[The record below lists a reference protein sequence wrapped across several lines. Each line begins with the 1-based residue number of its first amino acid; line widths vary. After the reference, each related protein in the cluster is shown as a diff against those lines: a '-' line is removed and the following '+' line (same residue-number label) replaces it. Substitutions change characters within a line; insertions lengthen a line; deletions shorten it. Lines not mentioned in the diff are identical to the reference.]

1 MKTVVNGCGIYYID
15 EGDPKGLP
23 VVFIHGMLFDHR
35 TWRPQIDAIR
45 GRFRVIAFDARGH
58 GKSDTGDCQYTHR
71 MFAEDLAALLDH
83 LRIERAVLCGLSMGG
98 AVALRT
104 FELFRERV
112 LGLVLCDTHSASDSN
127 EAKHR
132 RELAIR
138 EIKSNG
144 LELFT
149 EGFLR
154 TVFRPAFFSTGPE
167 IVEAV
172 RATILATSPLAA
184 CGVLLAQ
191 AARTDTTPV
200 LSEIGIPTLL
210 LAGEEDILTPPS
222 IMHSMHLKIPGSQF
236 RIIPEAGHAS
246 NLEKPSDFNKYLLE
260 LLDNIF

>member
-1 MKTVVNGCGIYYID
+1 MKTILNGCGIHYID
-15 EGDPKGLP
+15 EGDPEGIP

-35 TWRPQIDAIR
+35 TWRPQVDALR
-45 GRFRVIAFDARGH
+45 GRFRIIAFDARGH
-58 GKSDTGDCQYTHR
+58 GNSDAGDCQYTHR

-112 LGLVLCDTHSASDSN
+112 LGLLLCDTHSASDSN
-127 EAKHR
+127 EAKQR
-132 RELAIR
+132 RELAIS

-144 LELFT
+144 FEHFA

-154 TVFRPAFFSTGPE
+154 MVFRPAFFSARPE
-167 IVEAV
+167 IIEEV
-172 RATILATSPLAA
+172 RATILATTPLAA

-191 AARTDTTPV
+191 AARTDTTPL
-200 LSEIGIPTLL
+200 LSEIGVPTLL
-210 LAGEEDILTPPS
+210 LAGEDDILTPPS
-222 IMHSMHLKIPGSQF
+222 IMHSMHLKIPRSEF

-246 NLEKPSDFNKYLLE
+246 NMENPSDFNKYLLE
-260 LLDNIF
+260 FLDNIR